1 MKPTLRLLLLSWS
14 LLLAGCSEKVVEPAK
29 LSDQEKRVV
38 ETARRAVA
46 QFDDWA
52 DKAEFKLARKNS
64 QWHVTAW
71 RVAHPEAKGN
81 MRYVPW
87 GRREI
92 VIDDAGKVIDYRKGK

>member
-1 MKPTLRLLLLSWS
+1 MKRLLS
-14 LLLAGCSEKVVEPAK
+14 LAFLLAVGLTACSDKPADPAK
-29 LSDQEKRVV
+29 LSAKEKWVIGI
-38 ETARRAVA
+38 ARKAVS

-52 DKAEFKLARKNS
+52 DRAEFKIERKNS

-71 RVAHPEAKGN
+71 RVEAPEAKGN

-92 VIDDAGKVIDYRKGK
+92 VIDEAGKVVSYNNRK